1 MVSVRD
7 MIYSAMWY
15 SNIPVY
21 TTIDYPQLSPAICQ
35 LFNDTRRKA
44 SVDASNNV
52 VRQA

>member
-21 TTIDYPQLSPAICQ
+21 TTIQLSPAICQ
-35 LFNDTRRKA
+35 LFNDTSRKA